1 MVTHYA
7 TLYGFQKKEI
17 GKVFSMS
24 TMRRLDV
31 ITQRAQK
38 ARILVNEVRPDMQID
53 RAGMR
58 ALSDEIR
65 MRVGR
70 NTSARNAS
78 VRSAASTTTGW

>member
-1 MVTHYA
+1 MVTYYA
-7 TLYGFQKKEI
+7 TLYRFQKKEI
-17 GKVFSMS
+17 GKVLSMS

>member
-17 GKVFSMS
+17 GKVLSMS